1 MGLAHQRGN
10 AVTLSYRQSEFS
22 RIKERNAQRLKE
34 FAKSGKLTVIF
45 DSRPVEI
52 HERLVVLEVAGKR
65 RELPNDYVWVLAGT
79 LPPNDFLQRIG
90 VQLGLQDLTHS
101 ASVEARRTA

>member
-1 MGLAHQRGN
+1 
-10 AVTLSYRQSEFS
+10 
-22 RIKERNAQRLKE
+22 
-34 FAKSGKLTVIF
+34 
-45 DSRPVEI
+45 
-52 HERLVVLEVAGKR
+52 
-65 RELPNDYVWVLAGT
+65 VLAGT